1 MRFFRLRANILSMHR
16 GNSWKPSWWDEQD
29 KSEALLL
36 AALER
41 EQQITIANALA
52 VQKHSRATQPVA
64 FMTTSGTIAR
74 QEVCQQEFNALAARI
89 PTETASETISVA
101 FPESFPFGGSK
112 VLLPRLV
119 GVQYLGAGWTNTP
132 APSLSNSQI
141 FSKGSTISAGGI
153 YREVS
158 DDLAQ
163 LDSLCSAASTVCST
177 TSSLSWTVS
186 APPSLTT
193 PTASTRLS
201 GSLSAGPTSSW
212 NFPAGTF
219 DSHRA
224 KSAPFSSATER
235 QHRCH
240 PYQRP
245 AAADNPKWPRHRTEK
260 TGKCIDKDIFQDL
273 KSPTLPKAL
282 LNCPALSSAECDD
295 SEWTVGPGNPYSI

>member
-1 MRFFRLRANILSMHR
+1 MKKR
-16 GNSWKPSWWDEQD
+16 
-29 KSEALLL
+29 
-36 AALER
+36 
-41 EQQITIANALA
+41 
-52 VQKHSRATQPVA
+52 
-64 FMTTSGTIAR
+64 
-74 QEVCQQEFNALAARI
+74 
-89 PTETASETISVA
+89 PT
-101 FPESFPFGGSK
+101 P
-112 VLLPRLV
+112 LPRLV
-119 GVQYLGAGWTNTP
+119 GVQNLGGDWTKPPVSCTP
-132 APSLSNSQI
+132 APFLSNSQI
-141 FSKGSTISAGGI
+141 FSQGSTISAGGI

-186 APPSLTT
+186 APPSLTA

-201 GSLSAGPTSSW
+201 SSLSAGPTSSW
-212 NFPAGTF
+212 NFPTGPF

-224 KSAPFSSATER
+224 TSALSGSATER
-235 QHRCH
+235 QHRSH

-273 KSPTLPKAL
+273 KSPTHPNSCAKAL